1 MSIDPK
7 TPILVGAGV
16 ASQRVDDH
24 TAAREPIELMI
35 EAVER
40 AADDAGSRELLSRA
54 NVIRVPKGFPPYPDP
69 GRLIAE
75 RVGATSARTELAE
88 IGILQTTLFGR
99 TAQAIASGEEEIA
112 IIAGG
117 EGKFRAL
124 RAQIA
129 GAEPSYQEQTDA
141 KPDVLLEPHEEIMSE
156 PELAHGLAMPVNQ
169 YALIDNAMRFADGKT
184 LDAHIHEVAEL
195 WAGMSRVAADNPD
208 AWIREAVTA
217 EQVATPDEKNRMLA
231 FPYTKRHNSQWNVD
245 QAAGLI
251 LCSVE
256 VARDLGIAED
266 RWLYPR
272 AVADA
277 NHMVPLCERA
287 EIHRSFGFRE
297 AGRRAFEIAGV
308 EPSDVDHQE
317 LYSCFPAA
325 VRAQIR
331 ELELDPTEPV
341 TVTGGMAFAGGPL
354 NNFVLQA
361 MAKMVQILRTSPG
374 ELGLVTAVSGLLTKQ
389 GVSLW
394 STDPGDRPFAFADVS
409 EDVRRSLRRVE
420 CLLEYTGTATVAS
433 ATVLYEPTGPRAV
446 FVCDTPDGKR
456 TIASTPD
463 PEMSAHVEENEVIG
477 RTLDLA
483 PGQVAWAT

>member
-1 MSIDPK
+1 MSIDPR
-7 TPILVGAGV
+7 TPVLVGAGAV
-16 ASQRVDDH
+16 SQRIEDH

-35 EAVER
+35 EALER
-40 AADDAGSRELLSRA
+40 AADDAGNRELLARA
-54 NVIRVPKGFPPYPDP
+54 SVVRVPKGFPLYSDP
-69 GRLIAE
+69 GRIVADRFAPE
-75 RVGATSARTELAE
+75 AKTELAE

-99 TAQAIASGEEEIA
+99 SARAIAAGEENVVLIT
-112 IIAGG
+112 GG

-129 GAEPSYQEQTDA
+129 GTEPTYMDQGGAT
-141 KPDVLLEPHEEIMSE
+141 PDLLLEPHQEIMNESE
-156 PELAHGLAMPVNQ
+156 LVHGLAMPVNQ
-169 YALIDNAMRFADGKT
+169 YALIDNAMRFAEHKSIDE
-184 LDAHIHEVAEL
+184 HIREIAEM
-195 WAGMSRVAADNPD
+195 WAGMSHVAASNPD
-208 AWIREAVTA
+208 AWTRDELTA
-217 EQVATPDEKNRMLA
+217 DQIATADAKNRMLA

-251 LCSVE
+251 LCAVE
-256 VARDLGIAED
+256 VARDLGIPES
-266 RWLYPR
+266 RWLFPR
-272 AVADA
+272 AIADA

-287 EIHRSFGFRE
+287 DLHRSYGFRV

-308 EPSDVDHQE
+308 TAADITQRE

-331 ELELDPTEPV
+331 EFDLDPALPV

-361 MAKMVQILRTSPG
+361 MVKMSHVLRASPG

-394 STDPGDRPFAFADVS
+394 STAPGEHPFLFEDVTADVAK
-409 EDVRRSLRRVE
+409 ELKQIPCVA
-420 CLLEYTGTATVAS
+420 EYTGHAKIAS
-433 ATVLYEPTGPRAV
+433 ATVLYEPTGPRAA
-446 FVCDTPDGKR
+446 FICDTTDGRR

-463 PEMSAHVEENEVIG
+463 ATIASAVTDTEVIG
-477 RTLDLA
+477 RSLDLA
-483 PGQVAWAT
+483 PGHVAFA